1 MTLSE
6 LYDQIRI
13 KRSFLCIGLDV
24 DLDRVPESIRNQPVP
39 IFKFCKEI
47 VDATHEYAI
56 AYKPNIAF
64 FEAYGSKGWSAL
76 ERLMDY
82 IKSNYPEIFT
92 IADAKR
98 CDIGNS
104 SVRYAV
110 AFFNHLKFDAITL
123 SPYMGRDSIEP
134 FLRFPDK
141 HVILLALTSNHGAL
155 DFQLNGYGENSLYL
169 DVIRKSQEWS
179 GADRILYVVG
189 ATKPQYFKKI
199 RSIVPNS
206 FLLVPG
212 IGAQGGSLE
221 SVVESGFNS
230 RCGLIVNS
238 SRAIIYAKAEKSFK
252 NVLRAKAE
260 QIQSEMRDY
269 VVGILE

>member
-24 DLDRVPESIRNQPVP
+24 DLGRVLETIREHPDP

-47 VDATHEYAI
+47 VDATHKYAI
-56 AYKPNIAF
+56 AFKPNLAF
-64 FEAYGSKGWSAL
+64 FEAYGSKGWIAL

-82 IKSNYPEIFT
+82 INEEYPEIFT

-98 CDIGNS
+98 GDIGTS
-104 SVRYAV
+104 SERYAE

-141 HVILLALTSNHGAL
+141 HVILLSLTSNHGAL
-155 DFQLNGYGENSLYL
+155 DFQLNDYGENSLYL
-169 DVIRKSQEWS
+169 DVISKSQEWK

-189 ATKPQYFKKI
+189 ATKPQYLKKI
-199 RSIVPNS
+199 RSIVPDN

-221 SVVESGFNS
+221 SVISTGFNS

-238 SRAIIYAKAEKSFK
+238 SRSIIYASSEDDFRQASAKKA
-252 NVLRAKAE
+252 
-260 QIQSEMRDY
+260 QMIQSEMKEC
-269 VVGILE
+269 VV

>member
-6 LYDQIRI
+6 LYEQIKI
-13 KRSFLCIGLDV
+13 KKSFLCVGLDV
-24 DLDRVPESIRNQPVP
+24 DLDRVPKHIREQSDP
-39 IFKFCKEI
+39 IFEFCKEI

-64 FEAYGSKGWSAL
+64 FEAYGSEGWSAL

-82 IKSNYPEIFT
+82 MKANYPEIFT

-98 CDIGNS
+98 GDIGTS

-134 FLRFPDK
+134 FLGFPDK

-155 DFQLNGYGENSLYL
+155 DFQLNDYDENSLYL
-169 DVIRKSQEWS
+169 DVIRKSQKWS

-189 ATKPQYFKKI
+189 ATKPKYLKKI
-199 RSIVPNS
+199 RSIVPDS

-212 IGAQGGSLE
+212 VGAQGGSLAK
-221 SVVESGFNS
+221 VVASGFNS

-238 SRAIIYAKAEKSFK
+238 SRAIIYAIAEKSFK

-269 VVGILE
+269 VVGTLE